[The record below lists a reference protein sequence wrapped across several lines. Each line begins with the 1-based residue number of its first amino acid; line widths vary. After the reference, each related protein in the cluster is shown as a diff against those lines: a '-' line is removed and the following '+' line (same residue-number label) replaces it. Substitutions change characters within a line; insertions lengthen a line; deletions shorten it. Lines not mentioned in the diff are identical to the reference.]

1 MRSTNI
7 LFLIL
12 LLFNVLDCVTGFVK
26 ARYKGKEN
34 SKSGARGIV
43 NKLGMWFVIFVSFTL
58 SFAFCLL
65 GKLLFIDLGY
75 ITFIGWL
82 VLILFIINEVRSI
95 LENLIESGV
104 KVPKILSKGL
114 TVYEKKIEGM
124 VE

>member
-43 NKLGMWFVIFVSFTL
+43 NKLGMWFVI
-58 SFAFCLL
+58 
-65 GKLLFIDLGY
+65 
-75 ITFIGWL
+75 
-82 VLILFIINEVRSI
+82 
-95 LENLIESGV
+95 
-104 KVPKILSKGL
+104 GL
-114 TVYEKKIEGM
+114 TSNLVTLL
-124 VE
+124 

>member
-43 NKLGMWFVIFVSFTL
+43 NKLGM
-58 SFAFCLL
+58 
-65 GKLLFIDLGY
+65 
-75 ITFIGWL
+75 
-82 VLILFIINEVRSI
+82 
-95 LENLIESGV
+95 
-104 KVPKILSKGL
+104 
-114 TVYEKKIEGM
+114 
-124 VE
+124 